1 MVTED
6 HCTPCRETLR
16 DVRSTMLQ
24 ILALLGTI
32 GAFDYSV
39 TSSPAE
45 TKAHEII
52 PTHIDLCT
60 VGPQYYAFELVTT
73 KNIPGTGLATG
84 KVQASVSGNSPFSVQ
99 LTPDGSYAY
108 DLHVSLQRMKAPL
121 QGNLVAWV
129 TTTEIDRIER
139 MGALDAN
146 LQTSGRVRWNKYIV
160 VITLE
165 SSDDPDQKQWAGPIV
180 MRGMSRSGMMHTMVG
195 HGALQEENCAAY
207 GYGN

>member
-6 HCTPCRETLR
+6 HCTPCRETLI

-24 ILALLGTI
+24 MLALLSTI
-32 GAFDYSV
+32 GSFDYSV
-39 TSSPAE
+39 ISSPAE

-52 PTHIDLCT
+52 PTHIAPCT

-73 KNIPGTGLATG
+73 KNIPGTGLAIG
-84 KVQASVSGNSPFSVQ
+84 RVQASVSGNSPFSVQ
-99 LTPDGSYAY
+99 LAPDGSYAY
-108 DLHVSLQRMKAPL
+108 DLHVSLQRMRAPL

-139 MGALDAN
+139 MGTLDAN
-146 LQTSGRVRWNKYIV
+146 LQTSGRVSWNKYIV
-160 VITLE
+160 VVTLE
-165 SSDDPDQKQWAGPIV
+165 SSDDPHQEQWAGPIV

>member
-1 MVTED
+1 
-6 HCTPCRETLR
+6 
-16 DVRSTMLQ
+16 MLQ

-52 PTHIDLCT
+52 PTHIAPCT
-60 VGPQYYAFELVTT
+60 VGPQYYAFELVTP
-73 KNIPGTGLATG
+73 KNIPGTGLAIG
-84 KVQASVSGNSPFSVQ
+84 RVQASVSGNSPFSVQ
-99 LTPDGSYAY
+99 LAPDGSYAY
-108 DLHVSLQRMKAPL
+108 DLHVSLQRMRAPL

-139 MGALDAN
+139 MGTLDAN
-146 LQTSGRVRWNKYIV
+146 LQASGRVSWNKYIV
-160 VITLE
+160 VVTLE
-165 SSDDPDQKQWAGPIV
+165 SSDDPHQEQWAGPIV

-207 GYGN
+207 GYGY

>member
-6 HCTPCRETLR
+6 HCTPCRETLI

-39 TSSPAE
+39 ISSPAE

-52 PTHIDLCT
+52 PTHIALCT

-84 KVQASVSGNSPFSVQ
+84 QVQASVSGNSPFSVQ
-99 LTPDGSYAY
+99 LAPDGSYAY
-108 DLHVSLQRMKAPL
+108 DLHVSLQRMRAPL

-129 TTTEIDRIER
+129 TTTEIDRVER
-139 MGALDAN
+139 MGTLDAN
-146 LQTSGRVRWNKYIV
+146 LQTSGRVSWNKYIV
-160 VITLE
+160 VVTLE
-165 SSDDPDQKQWAGPIV
+165 SSDDPHQEQWAGPIV

>member
-6 HCTPCRETLR
+6 HCTPCRETLI

-24 ILALLGTI
+24 ILALLCTI
-32 GAFDYSV
+32 GSFDYSV
-39 TSSPAE
+39 ISSPAE

-52 PTHIDLCT
+52 PTHIAPCT

-73 KNIPGTGLATG
+73 KNIPGTGLAIG
-84 KVQASVSGNSPFSVQ
+84 RVQASVSGNSPFSVQ
-99 LTPDGSYAY
+99 LAPDGSYAY
-108 DLHVSLQRMKAPL
+108 DLHVSLQRMRAPL

-139 MGALDAN
+139 MGTLDAN
-146 LQTSGRVRWNKYIV
+146 LQTSGRVSWNKYIV
-160 VITLE
+160 VVTLE
-165 SSDDPDQKQWAGPIV
+165 SSDDPHQEQWAGPIV

>member
-6 HCTPCRETLR
+6 HCTPCRETLI

-24 ILALLGTI
+24 ILALLSTI
-32 GAFDYSV
+32 GSFDYSV
-39 TSSPAE
+39 ISSPAE

-52 PTHIDLCT
+52 PAHIAPCT

-73 KNIPGTGLATG
+73 KNIPGTGLAIG
-84 KVQASVSGNSPFSVQ
+84 RVQASVSGNSPFSVQ
-99 LTPDGSYAY
+99 LAPDGSYAY
-108 DLHVSLQRMKAPL
+108 DLHVSLQRMRAPL

-139 MGALDAN
+139 MGTLDAN
-146 LQTSGRVRWNKYIV
+146 LQASGRVSWNKYIV
-160 VITLE
+160 VVTLE
-165 SSDDPDQKQWAGPIV
+165 SSDDPHQEQWAGPIV